1 MSEFLEDPSVL
12 TKDKLKSVL
21 LANNVSLPNSE
32 QRKDVYVQLY
42 LKNLTAQNK
51 KKSAPPPEPF
61 SSDDELPAPVVSNR
75 SSRSGRKA
83 TKKTDKPRPEEVD
96 VLELSDE
103 DLREEL
109 RKYGLSVGPIV
120 ASTRKLYERKLQ
132 KLIDEG
138 PPEATP
144 PPEVVTE
151 TDGNQNGGAESDHYS
166 DKEEEV
172 APEPEPEPEPA
183 PVVERPLRS
192 RGKTPVTSR
201 AGSRSS
207 QHNRAAA
214 QDPPLSVVVQS
225 KSSSRSRSSAF
236 TAANQ
241 HPDPPVVVQSRSR
254 SSAFTAA
261 NEHPDPP
268 VVVQSKSWSKSS
280 ALTAA
285 KEQPDPPLPVIAQS
299 KSRSK
304 SSAFSGANGNADPP
318 VIVQSSSRSKTASS
332 DAANEGPRPTPLS
345 KFTSSSITSTIT
357 GVGAGEDEEEYS
369 SSYRFNNQ
377 EQAPMLLKQRTH
389 VYQGQSEQASVVSE
403 KPNGKQQKITPYLS
417 PVTPL
422 KNGVEK
428 VSATLDQTPKSDAKD
443 VLKDMF
449 PNDVDTPT
457 GISATCRRPIRGAAS
472 RAGLSSDSWLDDAT
486 RQRLNHL
493 SETSTSYYSSSYL
506 ESRTPSSRL
515 LNSPAPPAYTSS
527 SSTLYSTSI
536 STPLRAV
543 SVPSV
548 RAPIGG
554 VGSVA
559 GGGGGRKRWM
569 PVWVQ
574 VLVFGVLAGF
584 LFLVYQAMETNESN
598 PFGFLSQSQPQLG
611 EEGTPTGQTSK

>member
-207 QHNRAAA
+207 QHNR
-214 QDPPLSVVVQS
+214 
-225 KSSSRSRSSAF
+225 
-236 TAANQ
+236 
-241 HPDPPVVVQSRSR
+241 
-254 SSAFTAA
+254 
-261 NEHPDPP
+261 
-268 VVVQSKSWSKSS
+268 
-280 ALTAA
+280 
-285 KEQPDPPLPVIAQS
+285 
-299 KSRSK
+299 
-304 SSAFSGANGNADPP
+304 
-318 VIVQSSSRSKTASS
+318 
-332 DAANEGPRPTPLS
+332 
-345 KFTSSSITSTIT
+345 
-357 GVGAGEDEEEYS
+357 
-369 SSYRFNNQ
+369 
-377 EQAPMLLKQRTH
+377 
-389 VYQGQSEQASVVSE
+389 
-403 KPNGKQQKITPYLS
+403 
-417 PVTPL
+417 
-422 KNGVEK
+422 VEK